1 MSSST
6 QLRKHSEEFKQE
18 AVRLAQESGQPKA
31 AIARD
36 LNISISLLYSWISKY
51 DEAKSKGLTPAE
63 HQAEKEE
70 LRKLKAEVK
79 QLKLENDILKKAAG
93 YFARNQQ

>member
-1 MSSST
+1 MNALKS
-6 QLRKHSEEFKQE
+6 QRQHSEEFKQE
-18 AVRLAQESGQPKA
+18 AVRLALESGQSKTH
-31 AIARD
+31 IARQ
-36 LNISISLLYSWISKY
+36 LKISTSLLYSWINKY
-51 DEAKSKGLTPAE
+51 DETKAKGLTPAE
-63 HQAEKEE
+63 HHAEKEE

>member
-1 MSSST
+1 MNVLKSPR
-6 QLRKHSEEFKQE
+6 QHSEEFKQE
-18 AVRLAQESGQPKA
+18 AVRLAKESGQPKSH
-31 AIARD
+31 IARQ
-36 LNISISLLYSWISKY
+36 LKISLSLLYAWIDKY

-63 HQAEKEE
+63 QQAEKEE

-79 QLKLENDILKKAAG
+79 QLRLENDILKKAAG

>member
-1 MSSST
+1 MT
-6 QLRKHSEEFKQE
+6 
-18 AVRLAQESGQPKA
+18 
-31 AIARD
+31 
-36 LNISISLLYSWISKY
+36 KY

-63 HQAEKEE
+63 HQAEKDE

-93 YFARNQQ
+93 YFARNQL

>member
-1 MSSST
+1 MNALKSQRQHT
-6 QLRKHSEEFKQE
+6 EEFKQE
-18 AVRLAQESGQPKA
+18 AVRLAKESGQPKA
-31 AIARD
+31 HIARQ
-36 LNISISLLYSWISKY
+36 LKISTSLLYLWIDKY
-51 DEAKSKGLTPAE
+51 DEAKAKGLTPAQ
-63 HQAEKEE
+63 HHAEKEE